1 MHAYCSARC
10 HLETVDATKQLGFPA
25 LSGIVNA
32 ILRRATRETE
42 DFEQGLQQA
51 HGLPSWLLNA

>member
-1 MHAYCSARC
+1 M
-10 HLETVDATKQLGFPA
+10 QLNNLVSPA

-51 HGLPSWLLNA
+51 HGLPSWLLNG